1 MLVGAHHAKQV
12 VQLLVS
18 GRSVRSQGEHHHI
31 THDVLLGVGAVHFL
45 ADGELTVHGGIDGA
59 VGERFGEVGNGANR
73 YRVAD
78 HEHVELGL
86 LGCCGGA
93 RRICRQACDMRRFV
107 LQQIAALK
115 RGSVGHKDQP
125 ADADDGEHGGRGRG
139 QGMGT
144 EPIGKQD
151 LPATHVAHELPDGA
165 MADGVFHEL
174 VGEP

>member
-12 VQLLVS
+12 VQLLV
-18 GRSVRSQGEHHHI
+18 GGLPVRSQGEHHHVA
-31 THDVLLGVGAVHFL
+31 HDILLGIGAVHFL
-45 ADGELTVHGGIDGA
+45 ADSELTVHGGIDGA
-59 VGERFGEVGNGANR
+59 VGERFGEVGDGSHR

-86 LGCCGGA
+86 FGCCGGI
-93 RRICRQACDMRRFV
+93 RRIRRQACDMRRFV

-115 RGSVGHKDQP
+115 RGGVGHEDQT
-125 ADADDGEHGGRGRG
+125 ADADDGENGCRSRG
-139 QGMGT
+139 QGVGA

-151 LPATHVAHELPDGA
+151 LPAAHVAHELPDGA

-174 VGEP
+174 IGEP